1 MRVSIVNASLS
12 NPNHA
17 IEEPPMKALQFLG
30 LVALTSTLVVN
41 DVAAAQNSAAPADK
55 AAKAEADKPA
65 ESKPLD
71 QAALEREFE
80 ETMSG
85 ATLIGTFTV
94 TGQTDKKLNE
104 EKYTIESVKKIAG
117 EKWQFKSRIQYGTHD
132 LTVPLALDVK
142 WAGDTPVITLTDMPV
157 PGFGTF
163 TSRVLIFRNEYAGTW
178 SGGDHGGHLFGRIVK
193 KGESTDEKS
202 AEKPEASKK

>member
-1 MRVSIVNASLS
+1 
-12 NPNHA
+12 
-17 IEEPPMKALQFLG
+17 MKTRYDVRRLLAGLF
-30 LVALTSTLVVN
+30 LVA
-41 DVAAAQNSAAPADK
+41 VAAWFAPPAIAHAKDDDKPAATPAEKPAEKPLDK
-55 AAKAEADKPA
+55 AA
-65 ESKPLD
+65 
-71 QAALEREFE
+71 LEKRFE

-94 TGQTDKKLNE
+94 TGQPDQKLHE
-104 EKYTIESVKKIAG
+104 EKYTLESVKKLG
-117 EKWQFKSRIQYGTHD
+117 EDKWLFKSRIQYGTHD

-163 TSRVLIFRNEYAGTW
+163 TSRVLVFRNEYAGTW

-193 KGESTDEKS
+193 KGESADAKP
-202 AEKPEASKK
+202 AEKKDGEKK

>member
-1 MRVSIVNASLS
+1 MNTRHDVRR
-12 NPNHA
+12 
-17 IEEPPMKALQFLG
+17 FLAG
-30 LVALTSTLVVN
+30 LFL
-41 DVAAAQNSAAPADK
+41 AAAAACLAQPAIAQAKDDDKSATPAENSAEKPADK
-55 AAKAEADKPA
+55 
-65 ESKPLD
+65 PLD
-71 QAALEREFE
+71 KAALEKRFE

-94 TGQTDKKLNE
+94 TGQPDQKLHE
-104 EKYTIESVKKIAG
+104 EKYTLESVKKVG
-117 EKWQFKSRIQYGTHD
+117 EDKWLFKSRIQYGTHD

-163 TSRVLIFRNEYAGTW
+163 TSRVLVFRDEYSGTW

-193 KGESTDEKS
+193 KGESADAKPAEKS
-202 AEKPEASKK
+202 NGEKK

>member
-1 MRVSIVNASLS
+1 MKTVHVLGSGVLGFSLTLGS
-12 NPNHA
+12 A
-17 IEEPPMKALQFLG
+17 I
-30 LVALTSTLVVN
+30 
-41 DVAAAQNSAAPADK
+41 AAQNPAAPART
-55 AAKAEADKPA
+55 A
-65 ESKPLD
+65 ESTAGAKSADATPLD

-80 ETMSG
+80 ATMSG
-85 ATLIGTFTV
+85 ATLVGTFTV

-104 EKYTIESVKKIAG
+104 EKYTIESVKKIG
-117 EKWQFKSRIQYGTHD
+117 SEKWQFKSRIQYGTHD

-163 TSRVLIFRNEYAGTW
+163 TARVLVFRNEYAGTW

-193 KGESTDEKS
+193 KGEATDEKPGEN
-202 AEKPEASKK
+202 AEETK

>member
-1 MRVSIVNASLS
+1 
-12 NPNHA
+12 
-17 IEEPPMKALQFLG
+17 MKIMHLFGFAVLG
-30 LVALTSTLVVN
+30 LVLSASGMRTV
-41 DVAAAQNSAAPADK
+41 SAAD
-55 AAKAEADKPA
+55 DVKPA
-65 ESKPLD
+65 EVKPLD
-71 QAALEREFE
+71 QAALEKQFE

-94 TGQTDKKLNE
+94 RGLTDKKLNE
-104 EKYTIESVKKIAG
+104 EKYTIESVKKISG
-117 EKWQFKSRIQYGTHD
+117 DKWQFKSRIQYGTHD

-178 SGGDHGGHLFGRIVK
+178 DGGGHGGQLFGRIVK
-193 KGESTDEKS
+193 KGESTEAKPAEKS
-202 AEKPEASKK
+202 DAAK